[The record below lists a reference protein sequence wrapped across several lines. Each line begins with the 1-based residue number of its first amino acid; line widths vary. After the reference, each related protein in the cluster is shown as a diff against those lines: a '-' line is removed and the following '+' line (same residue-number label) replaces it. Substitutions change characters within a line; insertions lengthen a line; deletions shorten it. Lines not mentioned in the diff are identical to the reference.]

1 MPKYRIKISKSSIV
15 WEEAYATVEA
25 DNEADA
31 EEEGYELN
39 LWELDWRR
47 VDAYGQDMEV
57 EIIEELVSCP

>member
-25 DNEADA
+25 DNEAHA
-31 EEEGYELN
+31 EELGYELDSY
-39 LWELDWRR
+39 ELDWRR
-47 VDAYGQDMEV
+47 VDANGQDYEV